1 MIFLIAKCC
10 SVGHVVAAL
19 SVFHCAR
26 LSPSSSSSTSSSTHT
41 VHSISINC
49 NIHLYC
55 FFFFSLLA
63 ILYIIFFP
71 KFLLPKRKKKRGT
84 NTRKS
89 KRATSISELRSNN
102 LHKLRTLIYTLKHSL
117 SKFAHNTIQ
126 YREIT
131 RRNTL

>member
-1 MIFLIAKCC
+1 MLLGRSRSCRIIRVSLRYC
-10 SVGHVVAAL
+10 H
-19 SVFHCAR
+19 R

-49 NIHLYC
+49 NVHLYC
-55 FFFFSLLA
+55 FFFSFFPYSNNR
-63 ILYIIFFP
+63 IIFFP

-117 SKFAHNTIQ
+117 SKFAHKIIQ